1 MKRGLVIATDLDGTL
16 ASGDPTR
23 RALLLRLLQE
33 IRAARL
39 VYATGRTVDSA
50 RTLIMRKNL
59 PEPELLIAD
68 VGATVVHGCGHR
80 HVSEIERGIQSV
92 SWPGVA
98 AVRERLAGIVELE
111 AQRIPTTRRAS
122 YWITP
127 TRRLQQAAP
136 KDLFDASGSNDG
148 SLSAAAGRTAA
159 FFARRAAHAL
169 GDLPA
174 DVLMSA
180 NVYLDVLPRGVNKGT
195 TLMRVLR
202 FLGCDIDACIVAGDS
217 VNDHAMFTTG
227 ARGIV
232 VANSEPALRAVLGV
246 RPNVY
251 WARETGAGG
260 ILEGLQHFGVL
271 PHGAVSSERR
281 NQCPVT

>member
-1 MKRGLVIATDLDGTL
+1 MRRGLVIATDLDGTL
-16 ASGDPTR
+16 ASGDPER
-23 RALLLRLLQE
+23 RALLLQLLQ
-33 IRAARL
+33 AVPATRL

-50 RTLIMRKNL
+50 RTLIVRRSL

-80 HVSEIERGIQSV
+80 HVSEVERGIQSV

-98 AVRERLAGIVELE
+98 AVGERLAGIAELE
-111 AQRIPTTRRAS
+111 AQRIRTTRRAS

-127 TRRLQQAAP
+127 TRLLRQAAA
-136 KDLFDASGSNDG
+136 KDLFGASALDDD
-148 SLSAAAGRTAA
+148 SLSAAAGGTAA

-169 GDLPA
+169 RDLPA

-180 NVYLDVLPRGVNKGT
+180 NIYLDVLPRGVNKGT

-217 VNDHAMFTTG
+217 INDHAMFTTG

-251 WARETGAGG
+251 RARESGAGG

-271 PHGAVSSERR
+271 PHGGVSSEGRR
-281 NQCPVT
+281 PAV